1 MSESVKGPHD
11 VALSKKMS
19 WALRHAPEAAGVT
32 LDRAGWVALA
42 ELATALGATPEA
54 IRAVVATSPKQR
66 FAISED
72 GLRVRAQQGH
82 TTSVELDHEAQSPP
96 ARLYHGTHVGAVEA
110 IRREGLRPMGRH
122 HVHLSAEL
130 GPAREVGARRGRPV
144 VLGIDAAGM
153 AARGVVFRRTPNG
166 VWLVDA
172 VAPGDLIWPEG
183 SP

>member
-1 MSESVKGPHD
+1 MTEPKGQAHD

-32 LDRAGWVALA
+32 LDRAGWVSLA
-42 ELATALGATPEA
+42 ELAEALGAAPEA

-72 GLRVRAQQGH
+72 GERIRAQQGH
-82 TTSVELDHEAQSPP
+82 TTTVELDHAPQPPP

-110 IRREGLRPMGRH
+110 IRHEGLRPMGRH
-122 HVHLSAEL
+122 HVHLSAEP

-144 VLGIDAAGM
+144 VLGIDAAAM
-153 AARGVVFRRTPNG
+153 AARGVVFLRTPNG

-172 VAPGDLIWPEG
+172 VAPEDLLWPEDAA
-183 SP
+183 